1 METSIAK
8 IILTDK
14 LIRLGN
20 QAQIPSKRE
29 GTFSAR
35 LVRDGIEVS
44 NLGTQGFLPWSVFE
58 ETIAFLEQQGGRA
71 IKGDAIGSRLGE
83 KGLALNTIEGHIAA
97 TIYGKKP
104 GQYVLRRITPIA
116 RILDWAGLCE
126 DQSGYLLLRPLP
138 DLKQI
143 KLI

>member
-1 METSIAK
+1 MQTSITK
-8 IILTDK
+8 ILLTFK
-14 LIRLGN
+14 LSRLGN
-20 QAQIPSKRE
+20 QAQIPLKRE

-58 ETIAFLEQQGGRA
+58 ETISFLEQQGGRA
-71 IKGDAIGSRLGE
+71 MKGDAMGSRLGE

-97 TIYGKKP
+97 TIYGKLP

-116 RILDWAGLCE
+116 RILDWAELCE
-126 DQSGYLLLRPLP
+126 DQPGYLLLRPLP
-138 DLKQI
+138 DMK
-143 KLI
+143 

>member
-1 METSIAK
+1 MQTSITK
-8 IILTDK
+8 ILLTFK
-14 LIRLGN
+14 LSRLGN
-20 QAQIPSKRE
+20 QAQIPLKRE

-58 ETIAFLEQQGGRA
+58 ETISFLEQQGGRA
-71 IKGDAIGSRLGE
+71 MKGDAMGSRLGE

-97 TIYGKKP
+97 TIYGKQP

-116 RILDWAGLCE
+116 GILDWAELCE
-126 DQSGYLLLRPLP
+126 DKPGYLLLRPLP
-138 DLKQI
+138 DMK
-143 KLI
+143 

>member
-1 METSIAK
+1 MQTNK
-8 IILTDK
+8 TKLILTDK

-20 QAQIPSKRE
+20 QAQIPLKRE

-58 ETIAFLEQQGGRA
+58 ETISFLEQQGGRA
-71 IKGDAIGSRLGE
+71 IKGDAVGSRLGE
-83 KGLALNTIEGHIAA
+83 KGLAFNTIEGHIAA
-97 TIYGKKP
+97 TIYGKQP

-116 RILDWAGLCE
+116 RILVWAGLCE
-126 DQSGYLLLRPLP
+126 DQPGYLALRPLP
-138 DLKQI
+138 DLKQT